1 MGNNRI
7 VVRLTARTISAKGIS
22 VALPYVRWFAPC
34 LFVLGSAHATT
45 VIAVTTDRSAYIGAD
60 SRSEPQGT
68 ICKIVVG
75 NGVAVGMS
83 GLLADGATHF
93 SAAITIEG
101 ALSRTKNLST
111 AIDSTNAALEPP
123 LKRSLEWG
131 FSNSPADYSRYQGKA
146 ALALLFVGI
155 EHGTPQKTYF
165 VWQTENGGISRLPI
179 HRLGANSFNGIGS
192 FDAIVSYVT
201 RTPKWRSMS
210 PIVRITK
217 ALQIPNDVGPPF
229 SILRI
234 TPNSRVEWIKRGT
247 CDAGQ
252 QR

>member
-1 MGNNRI
+1 MDLAI
-7 VVRLTARTISAKGIS
+7 
-22 VALPYVRWFAPC
+22 LPP
-34 LFVLGSAHATT
+34 
-45 VIAVTTDRSAYIGAD
+45 
-60 SRSEPQGT
+60 
-68 ICKIVVG
+68 
-75 NGVAVGMS
+75 
-83 GLLADGATHF
+83 
-93 SAAITIEG
+93 
-101 ALSRTKNLST
+101 
-111 AIDSTNAALEPP
+111 
-123 LKRSLEWG
+123 
-131 FSNSPADYSRYQGKA
+131 YSRYQGKA

-252 QR
+252 QRYPGHETDPRSVDFPQPQRQHVF